1 MKDSEAK
8 EKINPNNK
16 DILNEIIKELYQI
29 IEYIQ
34 NNLMNIKNKEI
45 DFDEKEIQNKE
56 KVKLGV
62 KRRRLRK
69 VIENEVDKDKTEI
82 NLNEN
87 EDNEEIIL
95 KNKKLKTKIK
105 KFKRHINEIVKK
117 VKDILLKIEDS
128 KNVNLGEFNINI
140 VQELNHEYGKY
151 IGNVHNGLPE
161 GKGIMYFNN
170 GDRYEG
176 DWKNGKPEE

>member
-105 KFKRHINEIVKK
+105 KFKRHSIEIIKK
-117 VKDILLKIEDS
+117 AKDIILKISDN
-128 KNVNLGEFNINI
+128 KNINLGKFNINS
-140 VQELNHEYGKY
+140 VQELNYANGRY
-151 IGNVHNGLPE
+151 I
-161 GKGIMYFNN
+161 
-170 GDRYEG
+170 
-176 DWKNGKPEE
+176 